1 MTPKDHLQVKNTLTY
16 DMEKNKQQTVL
27 RFFLMGLIDLE
38 IGKGISTDK
47 VIELHYLFEK
57 AKEMDKVQAFE
68 IFKAGQDS
76 MEQGGK
82 GFDQYY
88 NETYGGGNK

>member
-1 MTPKDHLQVKNTLTY
+1 
-16 DMEKNKQQTVL
+16 MEKNKQQTVL

>member
-1 MTPKDHLQVKNTLTY
+1 MTN
-16 DMEKNKQQTVL
+16 NKQQTGL

-47 VIELHYLFEK
+47 VIELHYLFDK
-57 AKEMDKVQAFE
+57 AKEMDKVQAFK

-88 NETYGGGNK
+88 NETYGGGKQ